1 MLARFASGVSGVT
14 ITTICLERTTQFSVG
29 CNRLRRERKRCTE
42 ALNLIL
48 WPSGRRQCNASID
61 ERVRAVYDGIEYNAT
76 VLHQIGINS
85 LQLRFESDEGPWDR
99 ATSRARMRKAD

>member
-1 MLARFASGVSGVT
+1 MMDAPSPMIRRPRGSFEASPSFDAFSSYSSFASPDRPAGPNPLFGEVDDLLGA
-14 ITTICLERTTQFSVG
+14 F
-29 CNRLRRERKRCTE
+29 
-42 ALNLIL
+42 A
-48 WPSGRRQCNASID
+48 AD

-85 LQLRFESDEGPWDR
+85 FQLRFESDEGPWDR